1 MNGSR
6 IVQEVLQCLKKYG
19 QRLDLEIA
27 EEMRVPLATVRRRL
41 SELSAAGDVVM
52 CTLTRYDQGKTIEAW
67 QCRVSGY
74 SPAPAPGRKPKAA
87 SAS

>member
-1 MNGSR
+1 
-6 IVQEVLQCLKKYG
+6 VHEVLQCLKKYG

-41 SELSAAGDVVM
+41 TELSAAGDVVM
-52 CTLTRYDQGKTIEAW
+52 CQLTRYDGGKTIEAW

-74 SPAPAPGRKPKAA
+74 VPAPAPGRKPKAPA
-87 SAS
+87 TTA